1 MFLSYLISIEGEL
14 GCTGNHCSLPHT
26 GESCCVLPAS
36 TAASSRGRGSPCS
49 GCGAVT
55 FLLPQHKA
63 PVPTEHHPLVAQRGS
78 KLLPPD
84 VLAGSNSSQPRR
96 RTGAALPTCHPASPR
111 WQDPRHKLNTS
122 PSPGASPLAFPHTRF

>member
-36 TAASSRGRGSPCS
+36 TAAASQGRGSPCS

-63 PVPTEHHPLVAQRGS
+63 PVPAEHHPLVAQRLQTSATRCAGRLQ
-78 KLLPPD
+78 LLPAQEED
-84 VLAGSNSSQPRR
+84 GSSSPY
-96 RTGAALPTCHPASPR
+96 L
-111 WQDPRHKLNTS
+111 S
-122 PSPGASPLAFPHTRF
+122 PSLS